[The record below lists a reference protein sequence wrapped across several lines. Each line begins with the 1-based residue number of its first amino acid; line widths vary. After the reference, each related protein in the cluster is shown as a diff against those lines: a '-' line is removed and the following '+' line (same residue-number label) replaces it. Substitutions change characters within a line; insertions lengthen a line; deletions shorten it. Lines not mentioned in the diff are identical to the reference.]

1 MEEEINL
8 INGDCLNVM
17 KDIPSESIDAI
28 IADLP

>member
-1 MEEEINL
+1 MKEETNL
-8 INGDCLNVM
+8 IKGDCLNIM